1 MEIVSM
7 REFPAPTAVD
17 PLLIVRSDHACFGC
31 GDDNPIGLRL
41 RFAPDGNGVK
51 ASFIPSAEH
60 QGFHKVVHG
69 GIISAVLD
77 EAMAWATAYAGVWA
91 VTGEL
96 RVRFRQSL
104 RIGELT
110 NVTARVVGT
119 RSRLVTTAAELV
131 LDRDRSPIATAT
143 ATFLKV
149 DAETEAAW
157 QARYLRDST
166 ELSAELLQ
174 NPPNPA
180 ETLVEHH
187 GVGAPGGDAVE
198 LETDR

>member
-1 MEIVSM
+1 M

-60 QGFHKVVHG
+60 QGFHEVVHG

-174 NPPNPA
+174 YSPNPA